1 MNPNDCENNEFPP
14 LGAPGQILIA
24 PDSFYEHGGPFHES
38 TSTPTTP
45 TSNSKKRPSNGGG
58 KEEKANKTSKK
69 GNKKNQKKWNQ
80 SDKRCDGEITS
91 QVGAGV
97 ISPTLNEFV
106 NLNGSCL
113 KYEMLRQQFASL
125 RHDFMHLKYRY
136 ELETA
141 KRHKKKK
148 DNVAI
153 DAPTSIPENSDGYEY
168 VPTPKKQSKKRV
180 LTAKSTTSP
189 SKKKKV
195 EFVDEET
202 QRWVNDSFENNEG
215 QLSGSSS
222 SSSSSSP

>member
-1 MNPNDCENNEFPP
+1 MNPNDCDNGFSP

-24 PDSFYEHGGPFHES
+24 PDSFYEDGGPFSS
-38 TSTPTTP
+38 TATPITVTS
-45 TSNSKKRPSNGGG
+45 SNSKKRPSNGGG
-58 KEEKANKTSKK
+58 KEETANKTSKK

-91 QVGAGV
+91 QVGVGA
-97 ISPTLNEFV
+97 IPPTLNEFV

-125 RHDFMHLKYRY
+125 QHDFMHLKYRY

-153 DAPTSIPENSDGYEY
+153 EAPASIPENNDGYDY

-202 QRWVNDSFENNEG
+202 QRWVDDSFENNEG